1 MGLCGGGGESQLFGG
16 GCHHLVL
23 PTFIGLCDQRRKNEC
38 EIKAGNQGVDFNGWL
53 RKEQGGLNRRIQ
65 KMNNFTIREG
75 SP

>member
-16 GCHHLVL
+16 GCHHLAL
-23 PTFIGLCDQRRKNEC
+23 PTFSGLCDQRRKNER
-38 EIKAGNQGVDFNGWL
+38 EIKAGNQGVDLSGWL
-53 RKEQGGLNRRIQ
+53 RKEQGGFNRRIQ